1 MKTIKMETLR
11 GFPNPPAMVR
21 RQQSWRA
28 PHATKLALIGIATL
42 APLAARAENMSL
54 DQCVAIALKENPE
67 MASANYEVEAAVA
80 KKNVARGGYS
90 PRLKMDAGVQRWNSE
105 FSVPLFG
112 AIYQYCTNCT
122 WSPANDSAGNPII
135 GKDGKPVPEILV
147 PLTLRPQWTWSVG
160 VTLAQPIG
168 ALWTV
173 REANVLTKLGVDI
186 AEIKRKE
193 ARRDV
198 AFQVTE
204 AYYRL
209 LQTKSMVAVAEK
221 SVDQVTAQVK
231 RARTFFERGA
241 VARNDVLR
249 AELGLA
255 ASQQRLIQAKGMV
268 SLARGRLATLMG
280 RSPDTEVDPVDIAAE
295 PTARPLP
302 PVGQSEQQAVDTR
315 FEIKEIAAHIEQA
328 AAGVRMAKSK
338 MVPQVN
344 AVANYTRQTQSLLGL
359 PESWFIGATASWDI
373 WEGGS
378 TYYGIDES
386 KAQLAQAVAA
396 RRKAED
402 AIRLDARNAHVG
414 VTTSTEALD
423 VAKHAVEQAEE
434 NFRIE
439 QKRYEST
446 SNTSFDVLDAETQ
459 LTTAR
464 HQHQAAL
471 YDLIMAQANLDR
483 AMGEVTKAAQ

>member
-1 MKTIKMETLR
+1 MTSTQTRLLLVCIAGT
-11 GFPNPPAMVR
+11 
-21 RQQSWRA
+21 
-28 PHATKLALIGIATL
+28 ATL
-42 APLAARAENMSL
+42 APLTARAESLSL
-54 DQCVAIALKENPE
+54 DQCVAIALKESPE
-67 MASANYEVEAAVA
+67 MASANYEIDAAIA

-90 PRLKMDAGVQRWNSE
+90 PRLKMDAGVQRWDSE
-105 FSVPLFG
+105 FAMPLF
-112 AIYQYCTNCT
+112 
-122 WSPANDSAGNPII
+122 AGVAQACPSC
-135 GKDGKPVPEILV
+135 DQQSLMTPF
-147 PLTLRPQWTWSVG
+147 TLRPQWTWSVG
-160 VTLAQPIG
+160 VTLAQPIA

-186 AEIKRKE
+186 AEIKRKS

-209 LQTKSMVAVAEK
+209 LQAKSMAAVAEK
-221 SVDQVTAQVK
+221 SVEQVAAQVK

-268 SLARGRLATLMG
+268 SLAGGRLATIMG
-280 RSPDTEVDPVDIAAE
+280 RSPDTEIEPADIAGE
-295 PTARPLP
+295 LTARPLV
-302 PVGQSEQQAVDTR
+302 PVARAEEQAVETR
-315 FEIKEIAAHIEQA
+315 FEIKEIAAHIEQGN
-328 AAGVRMAKSK
+328 AGVRMAKSK

-344 AVANYTRQTQSLLGL
+344 AVANYTRASASLVGL
-359 PESWFIGATASWDI
+359 PKSWFIGATASWDI

-414 VTTSTEALD
+414 VTTSAEAIG
-423 VAKHAVEQAEE
+423 VAKQAVEQAEE

-464 HQHQAAL
+464 GQHQAAL
-471 YDLIMAQANLDR
+471 YDLILAQANLDR
-483 AMGEVTKAAQ
+483 AMGEITKAAQ

>member
-1 MKTIKMETLR
+1 
-11 GFPNPPAMVR
+11 
-21 RQQSWRA
+21 
-28 PHATKLALIGIATL
+28 L
-42 APLAARAENMSL
+42 APVAAHAESLSL

-67 MASANYEVEAAVA
+67 MASANYEVEVAVA

-90 PRLKMDAGVQRWNSE
+90 PRLKMDAGVQRWDST
-105 FSVPLFG
+105 FAVPLFG
-112 AIYQYCTNCT
+112 MLPKYCSTCAWNPVT
-122 WSPANDSAGNPII
+122 DANGNTLFHLDNNGNPII
-135 GKDGKPVPEILV
+135 GSPRLQIQEDSVP
-147 PLTLRPQWTWSVG
+147 LRPQWTWSVG

-186 AEIKRKE
+186 AEIKRKS

-209 LQTKSMVAVAEK
+209 LQAKSMAAVAEK
-221 SVDQVTAQVK
+221 SVEQVTAQVK
-231 RARTFFERGA
+231 RASTFFERGA

-255 ASQQRLIQAKGMV
+255 ASQQRLIQANGIV
-268 SLARGRLATLMG
+268 SLARGQLATLMG
-280 RSPDTEVDPVDIAAE
+280 RNPDSQIDPVDIAGE
-295 PTARPLP
+295 PTARPLV
-302 PVGQSEQQAVDTR
+302 PVTRAEEQAVDTR
-315 FEIKEIAAHIEQA
+315 FEIKEIAAHIQQA
-328 AAGVRMAKSK
+328 DAGVRMAKSK

-344 AVANYTRQTQSLLGL
+344 AVANYTRQTASLLGL
-359 PESWFIGATASWDI
+359 PQAWFIGATASWDI

-378 TYYGIDES
+378 TYYGIDAS
-386 KAQLAQAVAA
+386 KAELSQAIAA

-414 VTTSTEALD
+414 VTTSAEALD

-439 QKRYEST
+439 QKRYESA

-471 YDLIMAQANLDR
+471 YDLIVAQANLDR
-483 AMGEVTKAAQ
+483 AMGEIIMAAQ

>member
-1 MKTIKMETLR
+1 M
-11 GFPNPPAMVR
+11 NPTT
-21 RQQSWRA
+21 
-28 PHATKLALIGIATL
+28 TKLALIGVATL
-42 APLAARAENMSL
+42 APLVVHAESLSL

-67 MASANYEVEAAVA
+67 MASANYEVDAAVA

-90 PRLKMDAGVQRWNSE
+90 PRLKMDAGAQRWDST
-105 FSVPLFG
+105 FSTPLFG
-112 AIYQYCTNCT
+112 MVYQYCPTCAWTSTGTNPDGSAKLDVM
-122 WSPANDSAGNPII
+122 SP
-135 GKDGKPVPEILV
+135 V
-147 PLTLRPQWTWSVG
+147 TLRPQWTWSAS

-209 LQTKSMVAVAEK
+209 LQAKSMAAVAEK

-255 ASQQRLIQAKGMV
+255 ASQQRLIQANGMV

-280 RSPDTEVDPVDIAAE
+280 RSPDTEVDPADIADE
-295 PTARPLP
+295 PTARPLL
-302 PVGQSEQQAVDTR
+302 PVGQAEQQAVETR

-328 AAGVRMAKSK
+328 TAGVRMAKSK

-344 AVANYTRQTQSLLGL
+344 AVANYTRQTSSLLGL
-359 PESWFIGATASWDI
+359 PKSWFVGATASWDI

-378 TYYGIDES
+378 TYYGIDDS

-402 AIRLDARNAHVG
+402 AVRLDARNAHVG
-414 VTTSTEALD
+414 VTTSAEAIE
-423 VAKHAVEQAEE
+423 VAKQAVEQAEE

-464 HQHQAAL
+464 GQHQAAL
-471 YDLIMAQANLDR
+471 YDLILAQANLDR
-483 AMGEVTKAAQ
+483 AMGEITKAAQ

>member
-1 MKTIKMETLR
+1 MKTIKMETLK
-11 GFPNPPAMVR
+11 GFPPPPAMVR

-28 PHATKLALIGIATL
+28 PHATRLALICMTML
-42 APLAARAENMSL
+42 APLSARAESMSL

-67 MASANYEVEAAVA
+67 MASAAYEIEAAVA

-90 PRLKMDAGVQRWNSE
+90 PRLKLDAGVQRWDSE
-105 FSVPLFG
+105 FSAPLFG
-112 AIYQYCTNCT
+112 VLFGKCDNCNWATNPQT
-122 WSPANDSAGNPII
+122 QQSALLDPFI
-135 GKDGKPVPEILV
+135 
-147 PLTLRPQWTWSVG
+147 LRPQWTWSAG

-173 REANVLTKLGVDI
+173 CEANILTKLGVDI
-186 AEIKRKE
+186 AEIKRRT

-204 AYYRL
+204 AYYQL
-209 LQTKSMVAVAEK
+209 LQAKSIAAVAQK
-221 SVDQVTAQVK
+221 SVEQVTAQVK
-231 RARTFFERGA
+231 RAHTFFERGA
-241 VARNDVLR
+241 VAKNDVLR

-255 ASQQRLIQAKGMV
+255 AAQQHLIQANGMV
-268 SLARGRLATLMG
+268 SLARGRLATRMG
-280 RSPDTEVDPVDIAAE
+280 RSPDTEIDPVDVASE
-295 PTARPLP
+295 PTARPLL
-302 PVGQSEQQAVDTR
+302 PVTQAEQQAVDTR
-315 FEIKEIAAHIEQA
+315 FEIKEIAAHVEQA
-328 AAGVRMAKSK
+328 DAGVRMAKSK

-344 AVANYTRQTQSLLGL
+344 AVANYTRQTSSLLGL
-359 PESWFIGATASWDI
+359 PKSWFVGATASWDI

-386 KAQLAQAVAA
+386 KAQLAQARAA

-414 VTTSTEALD
+414 VTTSAEALE

-464 HQHQAAL
+464 SQHQAAL
-471 YDLIMAQANLDR
+471 YDLILAHANLDR
-483 AMGEVTKAAQ
+483 AMGEIIAAAQ

>member
-1 MKTIKMETLR
+1 MNLTNTR
-11 GFPNPPAMVR
+11 
-21 RQQSWRA
+21 
-28 PHATKLALIGIATL
+28 LALICVTTL
-42 APLAARAENMSL
+42 APLSAQAESMTL

-80 KKNVARGGYS
+80 KKNVARGGYG
-90 PRLKMDAGVQRWNSE
+90 PRLKMDAGVQRWDSL
-105 FSVPLFG
+105 FAVPLYAG
-112 AIYQYCTNCT
+112 VYAQCPY
-122 WSPANDSAGNPII
+122 PACNWNHTTDSTGQNHFPILE
-135 GKDGKPVPEILV
+135 DSLP
-147 PLTLRPQWTWSVG
+147 LRPQWTWSAS

-209 LQTKSMVAVAEK
+209 LQAKSMAAVAEK

-231 RARTFFERGA
+231 RASTFFERGA

-255 ASQQRLIQAKGMV
+255 ASQQRLIQANGMV
-268 SLARGRLATLMG
+268 SLARGQLATLMG
-280 RSPDTEVDPVDIAAE
+280 RNPDTEIDPVDIAGE
-295 PTARPLP
+295 PTARPLV
-302 PVGQSEQQAVDTR
+302 PVTRAEEQAVDTR
-315 FEIKEIAAHIEQA
+315 FEIKEIAAHIQQA
-328 AAGVRMAKSK
+328 DAGVRMAKSK

-344 AVANYTRQTQSLLGL
+344 AVANYTRQTASLLGL
-359 PESWFIGATASWDI
+359 PQAWFIGATASWDI

-378 TYYGIDES
+378 TYYGIDAS
-386 KAQLAQAVAA
+386 KAELAQAIAA

-414 VTTSTEALD
+414 VTTSAEALD

-439 QKRYEST
+439 QKRYESAN
-446 SNTSFDVLDAETQ
+446 NTSFDVLDAETQ

-471 YDLIMAQANLDR
+471 YDLIVARANLDR
-483 AMGEVTKAAQ
+483 AMGEIITAAQ

>member
-1 MKTIKMETLR
+1 MNLTKTR
-11 GFPNPPAMVR
+11 
-21 RQQSWRA
+21 
-28 PHATKLALIGIATL
+28 LALLCIATTAQL
-42 APLAARAENMSL
+42 ASSARAESLSL

-67 MASANYEVEAAVA
+67 MASASYEIDAAVA

-90 PRLKMDAGVQRWNSE
+90 PRLKVDAGVQRWDST
-105 FSVPLFG
+105 FAVPLFG
-112 AIYQYCTNCT
+112 MVYQYCPAPNCGWLSSGTNPDG
-122 WSPANDSAGNPII
+122 SPKYDVFNP
-135 GKDGKPVPEILV
+135 V
-147 PLTLRPQWTWSVG
+147 TLRPQWTWSAS

-186 AEIKRKE
+186 AEMKRKE

-209 LQTKSMVAVAEK
+209 LQAKSMAAVAEK

-255 ASQQRLIQAKGMV
+255 AAQQRLIQANGMV

-280 RSPDTEVDPVDIAAE
+280 RSPDTEVDPVDITGE
-295 PTARPLP
+295 PTTRPLP
-302 PVGQSEQQAVDTR
+302 PMGQAEQQAVDTR

-328 AAGVRMAKSK
+328 TAGVRMAKSK

-344 AVANYTRQTQSLLGL
+344 AVANYTRQTSSLLGL

-378 TYYGIDES
+378 TYYGIDDS

-414 VTTSTEALD
+414 VTTSAEAIE
-423 VAKHAVEQAEE
+423 VAKQAVEQAEE

-439 QKRYEST
+439 QRRYEST

-464 HQHQAAL
+464 GQHQAAL
-471 YDLIMAQANLDR
+471 YDLILAQANLAR
-483 AMGEVTKAAQ
+483 AMGEVVKAAQ

>member
-1 MKTIKMETLR
+1 MNPTITR
-11 GFPNPPAMVR
+11 
-21 RQQSWRA
+21 
-28 PHATKLALIGIATL
+28 LALLGIATL
-42 APLAARAENMSL
+42 APLSARAESMSL
-54 DQCVAIALKENPE
+54 DQCVAVALKENPE
-67 MASANYEVEAAVA
+67 MASANYEVDAAVA

-90 PRLKMDAGVQRWNSE
+90 PRLKMDAGVQRWDSE
-105 FSVPLFG
+105 FAMPLF
-112 AIYQYCTNCT
+112 
-122 WSPANDSAGNPII
+122 AGVAQACRDCDQSSLMTPF
-135 GKDGKPVPEILV
+135 V
-147 PLTLRPQWTWSVG
+147 LRPQWTWSVG

-173 REANVLTKLGVDI
+173 REASVLTKLGVDV

-193 ARRDV
+193 ARRNV

-209 LQTKSMVAVAEK
+209 LEAKSMAAVAEK

-255 ASQQRLIQAKGMV
+255 ASRQRLIQANGTV
-268 SLARGRLATLMG
+268 SLARGQLATLMG
-280 RSPDTEVDPVDIAAE
+280 RSPDMEVDPVDIAGE
-295 PTARPLP
+295 PTARPLL
-302 PVGQSEQQAVDTR
+302 PVGQAEQQAVDTR
-315 FEIKEIAAHIEQA
+315 FEIKELAAHIEQA
-328 AAGVRMAKSK
+328 NAGVRMAKSK

-344 AVANYTRQTQSLLGL
+344 AVANYTRASASLVGL
-359 PESWFIGATASWDI
+359 PKSWFVGATASWDI

-378 TYYGIDES
+378 TYYGIDDS
-386 KAQLAQAVAA
+386 KAQFAQAVAA

-414 VTTSTEALD
+414 VTTSAEAIE
-423 VAKHAVEQAEE
+423 VAKQAVEQAEE

-464 HQHQAAL
+464 GQHQAAL
-471 YDLIMAQANLDR
+471 YDLILAQANLDR

>member
-1 MKTIKMETLR
+1 MTSTRTRLLLVCLN
-11 GFPNPPAMVR
+11 GTVA
-21 RQQSWRA
+21 
-28 PHATKLALIGIATL
+28 L
-42 APLAARAENMSL
+42 APLAVHAESLSL

-67 MASANYEVEAAVA
+67 MASANYEVDAAVA
-80 KKNVARGGYS
+80 KKNVARAGYS
-90 PRLKMDAGVQRWNSE
+90 PRLKMDAGMQRWDST
-105 FSVPLFG
+105 FSASLFG
-112 AIYQYCTNCT
+112 MLPAYCTTCVWTPSNIRQ
-122 WSPANDSAGNPII
+122 PNPNAPGLPLVANAGQTPSTDYVPNIQVDS
-135 GKDGKPVPEILV
+135 LV
-147 PLTLRPQWTWSVG
+147 FRPQWTWSVG

-186 AEIKRKE
+186 AEIKRRE

-198 AFQVTE
+198 AFEVTE

-209 LQTKSMVAVAEK
+209 LQAKSMAAVAEK

-255 ASQQRLIQAKGMV
+255 ASRQRLIQANGTV

-280 RSPDTEVDPVDIAAE
+280 RSPDTEVDPVDIAGE
-295 PTARPLP
+295 PTARPLL
-302 PVGQSEQQAVDTR
+302 PVGQAEQQSVDTR

-328 AAGVRMAKSK
+328 SAGVRMAKSK

-344 AVANYTRQTQSLLGL
+344 AVANYTRQTSSLLGL

-378 TYYGIDES
+378 TYYGIDDS
-386 KAQLAQAVAA
+386 KAQFAQAVAA

-414 VTTSTEALD
+414 VTTSAEAIE
-423 VAKHAVEQAEE
+423 VAKQAVEQAEE

-464 HQHQAAL
+464 GQHQAAL
-471 YDLIMAQANLDR
+471 YDLILAQANLDR

>member
-1 MKTIKMETLR
+1 MTSTLTR
-11 GFPNPPAMVR
+11 LLLVCITG
-21 RQQSWRA
+21 
-28 PHATKLALIGIATL
+28 TATL
-42 APLAARAENMSL
+42 APLTTRAESLSL
-54 DQCVAIALKENPE
+54 DQCVAIALKESPE
-67 MASANYEVEAAVA
+67 MASANYEIEAAVA
-80 KKNVARGGYS
+80 KKNAARGGYG
-90 PRLKMDAGVQRWNSE
+90 PRLRLDAGVQRWDSE
-105 FSVPLFG
+105 FSAPLFG
-112 AIYQYCTNCT
+112 VLLDKCDNCNWT
-122 WSPANDSAGNPII
+122 KNPQTQQPALLEPF
-135 GKDGKPVPEILV
+135 
-147 PLTLRPQWTWSVG
+147 TFRPQWTWSAG
-160 VTLAQPIG
+160 ATLAQPIA

-173 REANVLTKLGVDI
+173 HEANILTKLGVDV
-186 AEIKRKE
+186 AEIKRKT

-209 LQTKSMVAVAEK
+209 LQAKSMASVAEK
-221 SVDQVTAQVK
+221 SVEQVTAQVK

-255 ASQQRLIQAKGMV
+255 ASQQHLIQANGMV

-280 RSPDTEVDPVDIAAE
+280 RSPDTEVDPVDVASE

-302 PVGQSEQQAVDTR
+302 PLTQAEQQAVDTR

-328 AAGVRMAKSK
+328 NTGVQMAKSK

-344 AVANYTRQTQSLLGL
+344 AVANYTRQTSSLLGL
-359 PESWFIGATASWDI
+359 PKSWFVGATASWDI

-402 AIRLDARNAHVG
+402 AVRLDARNAHVG

-464 HQHQAAL
+464 SQHQAAL
-471 YDLIMAQANLDR
+471 YDLIMAHANLDR
-483 AMGEVTKAAQ
+483 AMGGVITAAQ